1 MIAKKIVW
9 RTLLIPVF
17 VCIAPSVWGQSA
29 LMESVARLQNYSAQR
44 ASSAN
49 PDLHSNGDARSIAA
63 GETLVLAEM
72 DGPGMITHIWTTVG
86 SIDPF
91 YPQSLVVRMY
101 WDGLERPSV
110 EAPLGDFFGVGNGAH
125 ADFTSLPVAT
135 SSRGRSRN
143 CFWQMPFAKSAK
155 ITVTNESTRYDTDS
169 FYYYVDWRKYDALP
183 DGSTYFHAQYRQAMP
198 ATPGDY
204 TILETEGRGHYVG
217 TVYSVQQMET
227 GWFGEGDD
235 RFYID
240 DEEAPSL
247 RGTGTEDYFN
257 DSWGFRAFATPYH
270 GVSLW
275 EGYFPGDRVTAY
287 RWHLDS
293 PVPFSTSLKVTIEHK
308 GSIFTDKAVHLGQ
321 FIERPD
327 WISSVAFWYQESP
340 QELTAG
346 LLPPAQDRI
355 APYTIIAAADLTLRG
370 DPKGMMLR
378 DKVSVTYAPGKPDA
392 SLEIDFEVAEAGR
405 YQINAIMAYG
415 FYGGV
420 YQPLLDGKAIRGPID
435 FCDTGLDP
443 IWTRFDLH
451 DLEAGTHTLRFEGRG
466 ASPNMRSL
474 APPYYGLGIYY
485 LVLLRMEDMA
495 GYHEML
501 QMTLENK

>member
-1 MIAKKIVW
+1 MIDRNCFW
-9 RTLLIPVF
+9 RRVLILAF
-17 VCIAPSVWGQSA
+17 VCIVPGAWGQDAS
-29 LMESVARLQNYSAQR
+29 LESVARMQEYSAQR
-44 ASSAN
+44 VSSSNA
-49 PDLHSNGDARSIAA
+49 DLHRNGDARSIPP
-63 GETLVLAEM
+63 GETLVLAEL

-91 YPQSLVVRMY
+91 YPQTLIVRMY

-110 EAPLGDFFGVGNGAH
+110 EAPLGDFFGVGHGAH

-143 CFWQMPFAKSAK
+143 CFWQMPFGKSAK
-155 ITVTNESTRYDTDS
+155 ITVTNESTEHKTDS
-169 FYYYVDWRKYDALP
+169 FYYYVDWRKYDSLP
-183 DGSTYFHAQYRQAMP
+183 DDTAYFHAQYRQAMP

-204 TILETEGRGHYVG
+204 VILETEGRGHYVG
-217 TVYSVQQMET
+217 TVLSVQQMET

-240 DEEAPSL
+240 GEESPSL

-293 PVPFSTSLKVTIEHK
+293 PVPFSKSLKVSIEHK

-327 WISSVAFWYQESP
+327 WLSSVAFWYQETP
-340 QELTAG
+340 RPLPGT
-346 LLPPAQDRI
+346 LPPARDRI
-355 APYTIIAAADLTLRG
+355 APYKIIAAADLTLRG

-378 DKVSVTYAPGKPDA
+378 DGSSVSYAPGRTDA
-392 SLEIDFEVAEAGR
+392 ALDIDFELAEAGR
-405 YQINAIMAYG
+405 YQINAIMTYG
-415 FYGGV
+415 IFGGV
-420 YQPLLDGKAIRGPID
+420 YQPFLDGKPIGGPID
-435 FCDTGLDP
+435 FCDTGQDP

-466 ASPNMRSL
+466 ASPKMRSL
-474 APPYYGLGIYY
+474 APPYYGLGLYY

-495 GYHEML
+495 GYHEAL
-501 QMTLENK
+501 QKTLENR